1 MLIQPQTPCVTLEL
15 IKDEASVWII
25 NMHKLV
31 CLYFLRGGGGKLVYM
46 TDTIRNISQHDGV
59 YNFEATILEKIR
71 VPISIIA
78 LPVW

>member
-31 CLYFLRGGGGKLVYM
+31 CLYFLRGGRGEAGL
-46 TDTIRNISQHDGV
+46 HDW
-59 YNFEATILEKIR
+59 YN
-71 VPISIIA
+71 
-78 LPVW
+78 